1 MEERFKITLFKNFLK
16 IGLYKYSG
24 QLIIFLSSIIV
35 SRLLTPSE
43 YGVVALITVFS
54 SFIISFLDA
63 GFRYS
68 AIRNKFDNE
77 YYQTLQFIV
86 VAFGALLGLIM
97 VVLSIP
103 ISWFYHKPDLILP
116 CILFGLIIFSSSI
129 RIIPEAILDKEMQF
143 NITARITLIANLIG
157 IALVIILAMLGFSFW
172 SLIIPQLFIHWIAYF
187 AYKQK
192 INIAIVIP
200 SKHHLKE
207 TIGKVKSL
215 AKNVS
220 WFTFFNYWQRNVDNL
235 LIGKV
240 YGEHSLGLYSRAYA
254 LLEMPIHLISGVLQQ
269 IMFPSFQK
277 QLDENLDIK
286 PDHIDLIKILNIMIF
301 PVPVLLVCL
310 PYTISNLLW
319 GQAWLHVGDFLPVFG
334 TLIILQAPFFSVGP
348 MMVLLKKDKYF
359 AAVGSINASVLI
371 AAIVIGMQVSL
382 MSIVYAY
389 GLAYICFCVPFTAY
403 WGHVRSFSFTLKELV
418 LTLGFEWICSFSLM
432 ISIIFSQTILMY
444 SVIAFYGCVKFSQ
457 AIIKLLYLKR
467 NLI

>member
-1 MEERFKITLFKNFLK
+1 
-16 IGLYKYSG
+16 
-24 QLIIFLSSIIV
+24 
-35 SRLLTPSE
+35 
-43 YGVVALITVFS
+43 
-54 SFIISFLDA
+54 
-63 GFRYS
+63 
-68 AIRNKFDNE
+68 
-77 YYQTLQFIV
+77 
-86 VAFGALLGLIM
+86 
-97 VVLSIP
+97 
-103 ISWFYHKPDLILP
+103 
-116 CILFGLIIFSSSI
+116 
-129 RIIPEAILDKEMQF
+129 MQF

-334 TLIILQAPFFSVGP
+334 TLIILQAPIFQCRAHDGID
-348 MMVLLKKDKYF
+348 LKK
-359 AAVGSINASVLI
+359 INTLLLLEVSMRVFLI

-418 LTLGFEWICSFSLM
+418 LTLGFEWICSLSLM